1 MRTHEYGECRN
12 FTLGTETA
20 NVWCVAPRPCFPNL
34 RSPMTRQYSR
44 RLVFPLLVVA
54 LLGAGKVA
62 AQGAD
67 SIRGFSAA
75 SAERQRALE
84 AELARRLSRDSTAA
98 FFKYF
103 TAEPH
108 PAGSVRNKE
117 LADFLVTRFREYG
130 LDEVRLHRY
139 DVLLPWPREVSVSM
153 IAPTRYDATL
163 KEDAYPQDPQSAMDA
178 GPTYIGMSA
187 SGDVTGELV
196 YASSGNPADYDW
208 LEAQGID
215 LKGKIALV
223 RYSVPYSYRGFKA
236 FTAEKRGL
244 KAMLVYSDP
253 AQDGFVK
260 GDTFPVGPW
269 GPAGHI
275 QRGAITYDFMIA
287 GDPLTPGYASLPGA
301 PRIKESE
308 SPAVPKI
315 IAVPLSYRDAE
326 PLLRALGGP
335 DAPESWQGA
344 LPLRY
349 RVGAG
354 PATVRVKVDM
364 DGATRP
370 IWVVEGRIRGTE
382 EPDKYVVLGNHR
394 DAWVFGAV
402 DPSSGTATQ
411 LELARVLGAMA
422 KEGKRPKRS
431 IVFASWDAEEWHLT
445 GSTEWGE
452 HFADDLKRNAIAYLN
467 VDGSTS
473 GPNFDAGAIASLNAL
488 VSQTV
493 RDVKDPG
500 AEGSVLDSWGAALAK
515 ETREAMI
522 GGGATRQ
529 ESVKRPIDYPGNAL
543 GSGSDYTVFLNFLG
557 LPVVEMAFG
566 GPYGVY
572 HSAYDNYYWMTQFG
586 DPGFR
591 YMTAMG
597 EVWGRMAMRLANAD
611 HYPHDF
617 GLYAD
622 RVNGFIETLAAQPA
636 VGTRLDLTAVRAAT
650 ARWNESAIAL
660 ERALSTTLAAPA
672 NATRRAR
679 LQAANEAMRVVEQR
693 LLADEGIPGRP
704 WFKHVLYA
712 PRYTYAAMTMPGVQE
727 AVEAGNWELAR
738 EQLAIVTAKIDA
750 AAAATRAAAAAA
762 AGHALMR
769 TIPGS

>member
-1 MRTHEYGECRN
+1 
-12 FTLGTETA
+12 
-20 NVWCVAPRPCFPNL
+20 
-34 RSPMTRQYSR
+34 MTRPTR
-44 RLVFPLLVVA
+44 RRRILA
-54 LLGAGKVA
+54 LLAIAASAAGIMA
-62 AQGAD
+62 WSPPHAGTQEERAQAGD
-67 SIRGFSAA
+67 SIRGFTAA
-75 SAERQRALE
+75 SAARERALE

-108 PAGSVRNKE
+108 PAGSARNKE
-117 LADFLVTRFREYG
+117 LADFLVARFKEYG

-139 DVLLPWPREVSVSM
+139 DVLLPWPREVKVAM
-153 IAPTRYDATL
+153 IAPTPYEATL
-163 KEDAYPQDPQSAMDA
+163 REDAYPQDPQSAMDA
-178 GPTYIGMSA
+178 GPTYLGMSG

-196 YASSGNPADYDW
+196 YASSGNPSDYDW

-236 FTAEKRGL
+236 LTAEQRGL

-253 AQDGFVK
+253 AQDGWVK
-260 GDTFPVGPW
+260 GDTFPTGPW

-301 PRIKESE
+301 PRIKASD

-315 IAVPLSYRDAE
+315 IAMPLSYRDAE

-344 LPLRY
+344 LPFRY

-493 RDVKDPG
+493 RDVNDPG
-500 AEGSVLDSWGAALAK
+500 AEGSVLDAWGRALEK

-557 LPVVEMAFG
+557 IPVVEMAFG

-572 HSAYDNYYWMTQFG
+572 HSMYDNYYWMTQFG

-622 RVNGFIETLAAQPA
+622 RMAGFIDALAAQDG
-636 VGTRLDLTAVRAAT
+636 VGAQLDLGALRAAT
-650 ARWNESAIAL
+650 ARWATEAGAL
-660 ERALSTTLAAPA
+660 ERALATALASPSSD
-672 NATRRAR
+672 TRTAR
-679 LQAANEAMRVVEQR
+679 LRAANEAMRVVEQR

-712 PRYTYAAMTMPGVQE
+712 PRYTYAAMTLPGVQE
-727 AVEAGNWELAR
+727 AVDAR
-738 EQLAIVTAKIDA
+738 DWARARAQLAIVTAKIA
-750 AAAATRAAAAAA
+750 AAADETRRAAEAV
-762 AGHALMR
+762 R
-769 TIPGS
+769 R

>member
-1 MRTHEYGECRN
+1 
-12 FTLGTETA
+12 
-20 NVWCVAPRPCFPNL
+20 
-34 RSPMTRQYSR
+34 MTRSTVHR
-44 RLVFPLLVVA
+44 IGLPLIAIA
-54 LLGAGKVA
+54 LLAIVTTA
-62 AQGAD
+62 SRAPQSPLAQRAD
-67 SIRGFSAA
+67 SLRGFAPAA
-75 SAERQRALE
+75 AERQRTLE
-84 AELARRLSRDSTAA
+84 AELARRLSRDSTGA

-103 TAEPH
+103 TDEPH

-117 LADFLVTRFREYG
+117 LADFLVARFREYG

-139 DVLLPWPREVSVSM
+139 DVLLPWPREVKVSM

-163 KEDAYPQDPQSAMDA
+163 KEDAYPQDPHSAKDH

-208 LEAQGID
+208 LESQGID

-236 FTAEKRGL
+236 FTAEQRGL

-260 GDTFPVGPW
+260 GATFPDGPW
-269 GPAGHI
+269 GPASHI
-275 QRGAITYDFMIA
+275 QRGAITYDFIFA

-301 PRIKESE
+301 PRIKESD
-308 SPAVPKI
+308 SPTVPKI

-344 LPLRY
+344 LPFRY

-354 PATVRVKVDM
+354 PATVNVKVDM

-370 IWVVEGRIRGTE
+370 IWVVEARIRGTE

-394 DAWVFGAV
+394 DAWVYGAV

-452 HFADDLKRNAIAYLN
+452 HFADDLRKNAIAYLN

-473 GPNFDAGAIASLNAL
+473 GSAFEAGAIASLNAL

-493 RDVKDPG
+493 RDVKDPV
-500 AEGSVLDSWGAALAK
+500 AEGSVLDAWGRALDS
-515 ETREAMI
+515 EQREAMI
-522 GGGATRQ
+522 GGGAVRGA
-529 ESVKRPIDYPGNAL
+529 EAKRPIDYPGNAL

-557 LPVVEMAFG
+557 IPVVEMSFN

-572 HSAYDNYYWMTQFG
+572 HSAYDSYYWMTQFG
-586 DPGFR
+586 DPGFK

-597 EVWGRMAMRLANAD
+597 EVWGRMALRLANAD

-622 RVNGFIETLAAQPA
+622 RVGGFIEAMASQAIVRGQLDFTAA
-636 VGTRLDLTAVRAAT
+636 RAARE
-650 ARWNESAIAL
+650 RWSAAAASL
-660 ERALSTTLAAPA
+660 ERALAATLAAGP
-672 NATRRAR
+672 NASRTAR
-679 LQAANEAMRVVEQR
+679 LQTANEAMRVVEQR
-693 LLADEGIPGRP
+693 LLADDGIPGRP

-712 PRYTYAAMTMPGVQE
+712 PRYTYAAMTLPGVQE
-727 AVEAGNWELAR
+727 AVETGDWTRAR
-738 EQLAIVTAKIDA
+738 AQLAIVTAKIDA
-750 AAAATRAAAAAA
+750 AAAATMAASRAASVPEV
-762 AGHALMR
+762 R
-769 TIPGS
+769 PTP